1 MSFIVSLLITLIS
14 LLVFLTGGGVVSERN
29 RLAIRG
35 IALLIGGI
43 AAFASLSKL
52 FAVVPAGNV
61 GVVDSLGQVSE
72 TSLTPGVHFV
82 SPFTKIVRFS
92 TRLRNVQETIEATSQ
107 EGLAF
112 NTNVSLQYRL
122 EPQKAASIYKNIGID
137 ETEIVIAR
145 FRSVVREIT
154 ANYPAE
160 AIYSRKRL
168 EIANQIRQRL
178 SKQLTPLGFVVEEAL
193 LRELQIPEKIQ
204 SAIQE
209 KLQAEQESQRMAFVL
224 KKERQ
229 EADRKRIEA
238 KGISDSQKIISQGLN
253 DKILQLRSIEAT
265 EKLASSSNSKVIML
279 GAGKGGMPMLLQQD
293 TQTSKP

>member
-14 LLVFLTGGGVVSERN
+14 VLVFLTGGGVVSERN

-43 AAFASLSKL
+43 AAFASVSKL

-72 TSLTPGVHFV
+72 TSLNPGVHFV
-82 SPFTKIVRFS
+82 SPFTKIVIFS

-122 EPQKAASIYKNIGID
+122 EPQKAASIYKSIGID
-137 ETEIVIAR
+137 ETEIVVAR
-145 FRSVVREIT
+145 FRSIVREIT

-178 SKQLTPLGFVVEEAL
+178 SKQLTPLGFIVEEAL

-209 KLQAEQESQRMAFVL
+209 KLQAEQESQRMTFVL

>member
-14 LLVFLTGGGVVSERN
+14 VLVFLTGGGVVSERN
-29 RLAIRG
+29 RLAVRG

-72 TSLTPGVHFV
+72 TSLNPGVHFV
-82 SPFTKIVRFS
+82 SPFTKIVIFS

-122 EPQKAASIYKNIGID
+122 EPQKAASIYKSIGID
-137 ETEIVIAR
+137 ETEIVVAR

-178 SKQLTPLGFVVEEAL
+178 SKQLTPIGFVVEEAL

-229 EADRKRIEA
+229 EAERKRIEA

>member
-14 LLVFLTGGGVVSERN
+14 VLVFLTGGGVVSERN

-43 AAFASLSKL
+43 AAFASVSKL

-82 SPFTKIVRFS
+82 SPFTKIVKFS

-122 EPQKAASIYKNIGID
+122 EPQKAASIYINIGID
-137 ETEIVIAR
+137 EKEIVVAR

-229 EADRKRIEA
+229 EAERKRIEA

>member
-14 LLVFLTGGGVVSERN
+14 VLVFLTGGGVVSERN

-52 FAVVPAGNV
+52 FTVVPAGNV

-72 TSLTPGVHFV
+72 TSLNPGVHFV
-82 SPFTKIVRFS
+82 SPFTKIVKFS

-209 KLQAEQESQRMAFVL
+209 KLQAEQENQRMAFVL

-279 GAGKGGMPMLLQQD
+279 GAGKGGMPMLLQD

>member
-14 LLVFLTGGGVVSERN
+14 VLVFLTGGGVVSERN

-43 AAFASLSKL
+43 AAFASVSKL

-82 SPFTKIVRFS
+82 SPFTKIVKFS

-137 ETEIVIAR
+137 EKEIVVAR

-229 EADRKRIEA
+229 EAERKRIEA